1 MDKLNGGDQNANN
14 TTKNQLNSLGYGDDV
29 KLSQLADAPSG
40 TLVMSGDV
48 AEDLVNKGGRPS
60 DTEMVKITNPLGVR
74 LMTFDGTGVKV
85 VHDYRKNEK
94 VNAEACLVVLDE
106 ETKKIYQVKA
116 TYRTGTVARTAWSKA
131 DEAKEKFQDYL
142 TYYKNPLTWEKG
154 DELT

>member
-1 MDKLNGGDQNANN
+1 MNTLGSGDSNANN
-14 TTKNQLNSLGYGDDV
+14 KTKNQLNSLGYGDNV
-29 KLSQLADAPSG
+29 KLSELAGAPSG
-40 TLVMSGDV
+40 TLVMTGDV

-85 VHDYRKNEK
+85 VNDYRKNEK

-116 TYRTGTVARTAWSKA
+116 IYRTGTVARTAWSKA
-131 DEAKEKFQDYL
+131 DEGKEKFKEYL

-154 DELT
+154 DELP

>member
-1 MDKLNGGDQNANN
+1 MTTSNGGDQNAN
-14 TTKNQLNSLGYGDDV
+14 TTKNQLNSLGYGDNV
-29 KLSQLADAPSG
+29 KLSELAGAPSG

-60 DTEMVKITNPLGVR
+60 ETEMAKITNPLGVR

-85 VHDYRKNEK
+85 VNDYRKNEK

-116 TYRTGTVARTAWSKA
+116 IYRTGTVARTAWSKA
-131 DEAKEKFQDYL
+131 DEAKEKFNDYL
-142 TYYKNPLTWEKG
+142 GYYKNPLTWEKG